1 MGKRTL
7 CICENKGTDQ
17 LRGYTCENKGADQ
30 LRSNS
35 EAEQRLCFRYT
46 ILQSL
51 FFPNLKFSA
60 LCLFSSV
67 LSDLFG
73 NKLLVFSCSSFAY
86 DILIHDPLVDQVS
99 LLSQPATG
107 LNALYLDIKL
117 ISVILSELKY
127 HWFSQ

>member
-7 CICENKGTDQ
+7 CICENKDTDQ
-17 LRGYTCENKGADQ
+17 LRSYTCENKGADQ

-35 EAEQRLCFRYT
+35 EAGQRLCFCYT

-51 FFPNLKFSA
+51 SFPNLKFSA
-60 LCLFSSV
+60 LCLYSSV
-67 LSDLFG
+67 FVG
-73 NKLLVFSCSSFAY
+73 PVGKLLVFSCSNFAS
-86 DILIHDPLVDQVS
+86 DILIHDPRVDQVS
-99 LLSQPATG
+99 LLSQPATK

-127 HWFSQ
+127 HWLSH